1 MSFWLCW
8 DFAGLQLSS
17 YVGMSGQA
25 KPTQPIPI
33 SLEVV
38 MLSNRL
44 KFLYK
49 LGVVILLISGVFLLT
64 ACGGSESVEEGH
76 SEEMEMEHKDEG
88 EEMDQDHEEGM
99 DEHGRGDIVM
109 IPNDGAS
116 ILITAPGGNATFS
129 PDEDVLVEIA
139 VDNFVLGEE
148 GNHWHVYVDDVSYG
162 MVMGGRTEQAL
173 RGLEPGEHTISV
185 YLSNGGHEELM
196 EGDSIIIE
204 VKE

>member
-1 MSFWLCW
+1 MI
-8 DFAGLQLSS
+8 G
-17 YVGMSGQA
+17 
-25 KPTQPIPI
+25 
-33 SLEVV
+33 
-38 MLSNRL
+38 
-44 KFLYK
+44 
-49 LGVVILLISGVFLLT
+49 GVFLLS
-64 ACGGSESVEEGH
+64 ACGGFDSVEEGH
-76 SEEMEMEHKDEG
+76 SEEMEMEHQAEG
-88 EEMDQDHEEGM
+88 EEMDHEHEEGAG
-99 DEHGRGDIVM
+99 EPGRGDIVM

-129 PDEDVLVEIA
+129 PDEDVLVE
-139 VDNFVLGEE
+139 VMVENFALGEE

-162 MVMGGRTEQAL
+162 MVMGGRTDQAL